1 MTRVA
6 LVTGSTDGIGRQ
18 TARQLAAR
26 GIKVIIHGRSKPK
39 VDATIAWLREE
50 LPGAELE
57 GVSFD
62 VARLADVRRGAE
74 QVLALAPK
82 LHVLVNNAGIFASER
97 VATSEGIEATF
108 AVNYLGPFLLTE
120 LLGPRL
126 TDSAD
131 EMPSRVINVSS
142 VAHTRGRIHFDDPQL
157 EKSWTGY
164 AAYAQS
170 KLAQVMHALTLAD
183 RHEPSKLLAYS
194 LHPGVVGTKLLR
206 QGFGP
211 IAGIDPDAG
220 ARTSVMLAS
229 GVGEDEPS
237 GSYYSD
243 GVATPPSS
251 AARDADARDKL
262 WDLSVRL
269 AKLGTD
275 ADPNDARGR

>member
-1 MTRVA
+1 MRVV

-18 TARQLAAR
+18 TARQLAAK
-26 GIKVIIHGRSKPK
+26 GMKVIVHGRSKPK
-39 VDATIAWLREE
+39 VDAALAWLREE
-50 LPGAELE
+50 LPGGEFE
-57 GVSFD
+57 GVAFD
-62 VARLADVRRGAE
+62 LGRLADVRRGAE

-82 LHVLVNNAGIFASER
+82 LHVLVNNAGIFATER
-97 VATSEGIEATF
+97 IVTSDGVEMSF

-131 EMPSRVINVSS
+131 EMASRVINLSS
-142 VAHTRGRIHFDDPQL
+142 VAHTRGRIHFDDLQL
-157 EKSWTGY
+157 EGSWTGY

-183 RHEPSKLLAYS
+183 RHEPTKLLAYS

-211 IAGIDPDAG
+211 VAGAAPEAG

-243 GVATPPSS
+243 GVATPPAS
-251 AARDADARDKL
+251 AARDAEAREKL
-262 WDLSVRL
+262 WDLSVKL
-269 AKLGTD
+269 AKLG
-275 ADPNDARGR
+275 

>member
-1 MTRVA
+1 MARVA

-62 VARLADVRRGAE
+62 VARLTDVRRGAE

-97 VATSEGIEATF
+97 VITSDDVELTF

-126 TDSAD
+126 TDSA
-131 EMPSRVINVSS
+131 EAMPSRVINVSS
-142 VAHTRGRIHFDDPQL
+142 VAHTRGRIHFDDLQL
-157 EKSWTGY
+157 AGSWTGY
-164 AAYAQS
+164 ASYAQS

-183 RHEPSKLLAYS
+183 RHEPSKLLSYS
-194 LHPGVVGTKLLR
+194 VHPGVVGTKLLR

-211 IAGIDPDAG
+211 IAGIQPEAG
-220 ARTSVMLAS
+220 ARTSVMVAS
-229 GVGEDEPS
+229 GIGEDEPS

-243 GVATPPSS
+243 GVATPPAA
-251 AARDADARDKL
+251 AARDGDARQKL
-262 WDLSVRL
+262 WDLSVQL
-269 AKLGTD
+269 AKLG
-275 ADPNDARGR
+275 

>member
-18 TARQLAAR
+18 TARQLAAK
-26 GIKVIIHGRSKPK
+26 GFKVIVHGRAKNI
-39 VDATIAWLREE
+39 VDLTLAWLREE
-50 LPGAELE
+50 LPGAQVE
-57 GVSFD
+57 GVAFD
-62 VARLADVRRGAE
+62 IGRLADVRRGAE
-74 QVLALAPK
+74 QVLAIAPK
-82 LHVLVNNAGIFASER
+82 LHVLVNNAGIFATER
-97 VATSEGIEATF
+97 VVTSDGIEGTL

-131 EMPSRVINVSS
+131 EMASRVINVAS
-142 VAHTRGRIHFDDPQL
+142 VAHTRGRIHFDDLQL
-157 EKSWTGY
+157 EKSWTAY

-194 LHPGVVGTKLLR
+194 LHPGVVSTKLLR

-211 IAGIDPDAG
+211 VAGIHTDAG
-220 ARTSVMLAS
+220 AKTSVMLAS
-229 GVGEDEPS
+229 GIAEDEPS

-243 GVATPPSS
+243 GVATPPSNP
-251 AARDADARDKL
+251 ARDAAAREKL
-262 WDLSVRL
+262 RELSVQL
-269 AKLGTD
+269 AKI
-275 ADPNDARGR
+275 A

>member
-1 MTRVA
+1 MRVA

-18 TARQLAAR
+18 TARQLAAN
-26 GIKVIIHGRSKPK
+26 GMKVIVHGRSKPK
-39 VDATIAWLREE
+39 VDATLEALRGE
-50 LPGAELE
+50 LPGGEFD
-57 GVSFD
+57 GVAFD
-62 VARLADVRRGAE
+62 IGTFAGVRRGAE
-74 QVLALAPK
+74 AVLKLADK

-97 VATSEGIEATF
+97 VLNSDGVEMTF

-131 EMPSRVINVSS
+131 GGPASRVINISS
-142 VAHTRGRIHFDDPQL
+142 MAHTRGRIHFDDITL
-157 EKSWTGY
+157 ANGWTGY

-194 LHPGVVGTKLLR
+194 LHPGVVATKLLR

-211 IAGIDPDAG
+211 VQGIPTDSGAKTPVKLAGG
-220 ARTSVMLAS
+220 LA
-229 GVGEDEPS
+229 EDEPS

-251 AARDADARDKL
+251 IARDPEAREKL
-262 WDLSVRL
+262 WDLSVKL
-269 AKLGTD
+269 AKVG
-275 ADPNDARGR
+275 

>member
-1 MTRVA
+1 MAARVA
-6 LVTGSTDGIGRQ
+6 LVTGSTDGIGRH
-18 TARQLAAR
+18 TARQLAAK
-26 GIKVIIHGRSKPK
+26 GLKVIVHGRSKTK
-39 VDATIAWLREE
+39 VDGAITWLRDEV
-50 LPGAELE
+50 PGGEFE

-62 VARLADVRRGAE
+62 MGRLADVRRGAE
-74 QVLALAPK
+74 QVLAVAPK

-97 VATSEGIEATF
+97 LVTSDDVEMSF

-131 EMPSRVINVSS
+131 EMASRVINVSS
-142 VAHTRGRIHFDDPQL
+142 VAHTRGRIHFADLQL
-157 EKSWTGY
+157 ASSWTGY

-183 RHEPSKLLAYS
+183 RHEPTKLLAYS
-194 LHPGVVGTKLLR
+194 VHPGVVGTKLLR

-211 IAGIDPDAG
+211 VAGIAPDAG

-243 GVATPPSS
+243 GVATPPAA
-251 AARDADARDKL
+251 AARDDDARQKL
-262 WDLSVRL
+262 WDISVQL
-269 AKLGTD
+269 AKI
-275 ADPNDARGR
+275 A

>member
-1 MTRVA
+1 MRVV

-18 TARQLAAR
+18 TARQLAAK
-26 GIKVIIHGRSKPK
+26 GMKVIVHGRSKPK
-39 VDATIAWLREE
+39 VDAALAWLREE
-50 LPGAELE
+50 LPGGEFE
-57 GVSFD
+57 GVAFD
-62 VARLADVRRGAE
+62 LGRLADVRRGAE

-82 LHVLVNNAGIFASER
+82 LHVLVNNAGIFATER
-97 VATSEGIEATF
+97 IVTSDGVEMSF

-131 EMPSRVINVSS
+131 EMASRVINLSS
-142 VAHTRGRIHFDDPQL
+142 VAHTRGRIHFDDLQL
-157 EKSWTGY
+157 EGSWTGY

-183 RHEPSKLLAYS
+183 RHEPTKLLAYS
-194 LHPGVVGTKLLR
+194 AHPGVVGTKLLR

-211 IAGIDPDAG
+211 IAGAQPEAG

-243 GVATPPSS
+243 GVATPPAS
-251 AARDADARDKL
+251 AARDTEAREKL

-269 AKLGTD
+269 AKLG
-275 ADPNDARGR
+275 